1 MARRAPYSA
10 GARRIPAAHKTKGTR
25 LASRRRISPSG
36 GELRRRGY
44 REAFG
49 DWGVIMQLRYS
60 GRGGRSN
67 VEAPSRKPPS
77 PLSGRGAYGFPAN
90 GLRAVARVCGCLE
103 ESVHRRAPLLVL
115 LLHTVCGQAA
125 RSGPRVAHPVIKEI
139 WGSSS
144 RGACCSPIA
153 FNLRLYGDA
162 CLVRHSLQLSA
173 AQTAWC
179 CAQ

>member
-1 MARRAPYSA
+1 MCEPSVRAA
-10 GARRIPAAHKTKGTR
+10 CGHHLLRGAKDSRVGPLLGVLGTVLDRRIPAAHKTKETR

-77 PLSGRGAYGFPAN
+77 ALGRGLTASLPMAS
-90 GLRAVARVCGCLE
+90 VARVCGCLQVG
-103 ESVHRRAPLLVL
+103 SVHRAPLLVL
-115 LLHTVCGQAA
+115 LLAESHDRPRSCGVCAPC
-125 RSGPRVAHPVIKEI
+125 RSPRDK
-139 WGSSS
+139 
-144 RGACCSPIA
+144 
-153 FNLRLYGDA
+153 GDLGLEQTWPLLFA
-162 CLVRHSLQLSA
+162 DCL
-173 AQTAWC
+173 
-179 CAQ
+179 